1 MAHTRGDAGNEN
13 GIEPIGTLLDR
24 GERMITAPRSQSQMT
39 EPLTNPHPQSVAELL
54 ESRQILR
61 DQMSHFSNVMLVTSG
76 KEDSGLRARP
86 MAVAH
91 FDAESP
97 MLTVWFITH
106 IDSTKVAEVRSN
118 QAAHVLGQSSNRFIS
133 VSGSVDVVRDQEK
146 IAKLWQTSFEVWFPD
161 GPTDPDIALLAFYP
175 EAAEVWDSSGLKGI
189 RYMFEAAKALITGEA
204 IAEPSPSQK
213 GHRTVDLSD

>member
-1 MAHTRGDAGNEN
+1 MT
-13 GIEPIGTLLDR
+13 
-24 GERMITAPRSQSQMT
+24 TASRSQSQT
-39 EPLTNPHPQSVAELL
+39 TQPLPNRHPQSVGELL
-54 ESRQILR
+54 ESRQFLR
-61 DQMSHFSNVMLVTSG
+61 DQLTHFSNVMLVTYG
-76 KEDSGLRARP
+76 KEDSGLHARP

-106 IDSTKVAEVRSN
+106 IDSTKVAEARSK
-118 QAAHVLGQSSNRFIS
+118 QRAHVIGQASNRFIS

-161 GPTDPDIALLAFYP
+161 GPTDPDVALLAFYP

-189 RYMFEAAKALITGEA
+189 RYMFEAAKALVTGEA
-204 IAEPSPSQK
+204 IAEPSPSQN